1 MSGIS
6 SQQWISTI
14 RQQQSHKLR
23 STILRRFMKWPDNM
37 RKYIIL
43 YQSITIYSRLYS
55 TNYSRIVIA
64 KDLTEVLPDTTIS
77 ALTNIRAVSQQE
89 FRDLQMTLG
98 ARFMKW
104 CVPRVVFRT
113 RRAVELLQTISSHVL
128 RRNTSRLDRNSRES
142 LVNSAA

>member
-1 MSGIS
+1 
-6 SQQWISTI
+6 
-14 RQQQSHKLR
+14 
-23 STILRRFMKWPDNM
+23 MKWPDNM